1 MRFGSVS
8 IAAFS
13 TALLLLAAQA
23 AEASAVCDRLTARLD
38 ELPRSNIISN
48 ANLRDYA
55 AAISRQNIDLRQ
67 ARSER
72 RRAGCN
78 AGSVI
83 VIGAPPNETCDSLD
97 TVIDQMESNLEAL
110 KARRQSLIS
119 GGDDSA
125 RRRILAALDVN
136 RCDEEQDKILEAAA
150 EPEAHRN
157 ILKDLPPIRESM
169 QSLDDQGD
177 LTDFTLPGSE
187 DGNLRTMC
195 VRTCDGAFFPISSN
209 ATPAD
214 FQRDADTCRRRC
226 PGAETALYYHALKTE
241 ESDQMISA
249 STGEPYIDLPT
260 AFAYKTRDPALP
272 GQCGCALPR
281 ATATNQSNAQQGS
294 IITITS
300 GGVKPQA
307 EIRSTIPDRPYEP
320 GDKKVRVV
328 GPSFL
333 PAEES
338 AIDLRHPAGPG
349 YQQLQPN

>member
-1 MRFGSVS
+1 MRFGSTS

-13 TALLLLAAQA
+13 AAFLLLEVQA

-38 ELPRSNIISN
+38 ELPRSNVISN

-67 ARSER
+67 ARSDR
-72 RRAGCN
+72 RRAGCS

-83 VIGAPPNETCDSLD
+83 VVGAPPNETCDSLD
-97 TVIDQMESNLEAL
+97 AMIHQMEGNLDAL

-119 GGDDSA
+119 GGDDST

-136 RCDEEQDKILEAAA
+136 RCAEEQDKILEAAA
-150 EPEAHRN
+150 EPETHRN

-169 QSLDDQGD
+169 QSLSDQDDMA
-177 LTDFTLPGSE
+177 DFTLPGGE

-260 AFAYKTRDPALP
+260 AFAYKTRDPGLP

-281 ATATNQSNAQQGS
+281 TSATNRSNSQQGS

-300 GGVKPQA
+300 GGTKPQA
-307 EIRSTIPDRPYEP
+307 EIKSTIPDRPYEP

>member
-13 TALLLLAAQA
+13 AVVLLLAAEA
-23 AEASAVCDRLTARLD
+23 AQASAVCDRLTARLD
-38 ELPRSNIISN
+38 ELPRSNVISN
-48 ANLRDYA
+48 ADLRDYA
-55 AAISRQNIDLRQ
+55 AAISRQNIELRQ

-72 RRAGCN
+72 RRAGCT
-78 AGSVI
+78 AGSII
-83 VIGAPPNETCDSLD
+83 VVGAPPNETCDSID
-97 TVIDQMESNLEAL
+97 AVIQQMEGNLQVL
-110 KARRQSLIS
+110 KARRQSLMS
-119 GGDDSA
+119 GGDDSM

-136 RCDEEQDKILEAAA
+136 RCAEEQDRILEAAA
-150 EPEAHRN
+150 EPETHRN

-169 QSLDDQGD
+169 PPLSDQND
-177 LTDFTLPGSE
+177 LTDFTLPGNE

-241 ESDQMISA
+241 ESDQMVSA
-249 STGEPYIDLPT
+249 STGEPYVDLPT
-260 AFAYKTRDPALP
+260 AFAYKTRDPGLP

-281 ATATNQSNAQQGS
+281 TATSNQSSAQQGS

-307 EIRSTIPDRPYEP
+307 QIKSTIPDRPYEP

-333 PAEES
+333 PTDETS
-338 AIDLRHPAGPG
+338 IDLRHPAGPG